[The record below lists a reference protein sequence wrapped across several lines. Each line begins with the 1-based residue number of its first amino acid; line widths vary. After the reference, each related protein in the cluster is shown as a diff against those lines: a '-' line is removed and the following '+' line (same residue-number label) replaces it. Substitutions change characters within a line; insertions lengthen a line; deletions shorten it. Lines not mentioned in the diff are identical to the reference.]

1 MKIIKYIPVVF
12 CLLCAAAC
20 FEDESTMDTV
30 RISEITIDTLKIQKV
45 YNVDQHEELSI
56 PTKDIV
62 SESEAQLPLR
72 YEWDVNYNFYSDSS
86 VFYYVGSELGSF
98 PVRLKVSND
107 HGSSFY
113 EFTVNV
119 NSPYETGI
127 AILSENGEGEPLL
140 SIMRELSDKEIGEGV
155 ERTFKTNCLAIN
167 NPDIEFPKYPTDLV
181 SHQNQLFISF
191 KGIPSIYMLNSKVLN
206 VESVIEENDENFIP
220 TKILLPAK
228 YTKGNVLTESGKVY
242 SISTKEGVVL
252 ANSSFPSIYNER
264 MALMNEGYQIG
275 YMLWDRNNS
284 AIIYELGGYNYYS
297 TRDEEANVDLTG
309 HTPIALYFRDNTFCT
324 LLSQKDGV
332 FMKTTISKN
341 FYDTEYNDDWTEW
354 WNVFNLVDDRT
365 PINGSPELTAET
377 PSANCKTYQSFYYAI
392 GNKIYRWYYN
402 TETSFP
408 TQPWRTIELD
418 GAEITSL
425 SVDPDD
431 KQLYVGV
438 YQPAQPELNGSFY
451 ILNADTGKDAEGPW
465 LNVAY
470 KPLKIIYKKQ

>member
-1 MKIIKYIPVVF
+1 MRIIKYIPIVF

-72 YEWDVNYNFYSDSS
+72 YEWDLNYKFYSDSS

-140 SIMRELSDKEIGEGV
+140 SIMRDLSDKEIEEGT
-155 ERTFKTNCLAIN
+155 EKNFKTNCLAIN
-167 NPDIEFPKYPTDLV
+167 NPDLEFPRFPTDFIQ
-181 SHQNQLFISF
+181 HKNQLIIAF
-191 KGIPSIYMLNSKVLN
+191 KGTPSVYMLNSKALN
-206 VESVIEENDENFIP
+206 VESVITEDNDDFVP
-220 TKILLPAK
+220 TKILIPAN
-228 YTKGNVLTESGKVY
+228 YNQGNLLTESGKIY
-242 SISTKEGVVL
+242 QISTKEGVVL
-252 ANSSFPSIYNER
+252 PNSAFPGIYNER
-264 MALMNEGYQIG
+264 MALMNEGWQAG
-275 YMLWDRNNS
+275 YMLWDSHNS
-284 AIIYELGGYNYYS
+284 AIIYELGGYYYYS
-297 TRDEEANVDLTG
+297 TQDELANLDFTG
-309 HTPIALYFRDNTFCT
+309 HVPIALYFRDNDFCSMIT
-324 LLSQKDGV
+324 RKDGI
-332 FMKTTISKN
+332 FMKTTISKD
-341 FYDTEYNDDWTEW
+341 FYETIYNDDWTESW
-354 WNVFNLVDDRT
+354 DVFNLVDDRK

-377 PSANCKTYQSFYYAI
+377 PWATCKTYQSFFYAI

-402 TETSFP
+402 TEASFP
-408 TQPWRTIELD
+408 TQPWRTIDLD

-438 YQPAQPELNGSFY
+438 CQPAKPDLNGSFY
-451 ILNADTGKDAEGPW
+451 ILNADTGKDVEGPW